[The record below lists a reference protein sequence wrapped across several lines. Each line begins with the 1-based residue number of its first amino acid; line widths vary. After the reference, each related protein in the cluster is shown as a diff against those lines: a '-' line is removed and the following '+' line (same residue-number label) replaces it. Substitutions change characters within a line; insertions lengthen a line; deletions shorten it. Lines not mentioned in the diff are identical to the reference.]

1 MNLRELVERRI
12 QDAWEKGKF
21 LNLRGE
27 GTPQKLEENPFEDPE
42 MRLAYKVLSNAGFA
56 PSWVELAKELDAEET
71 AAKRVWEDY
80 RAHRR
85 RQMAEIHR
93 GSVARFAELVSELD
107 DARDRALQR
116 LERRWHETNKKI
128 SYFNAEVSTDNLKR
142 PPLNVARRRERFERE
157 FPRLGGIL
165 SAR

>member
-21 LNLRGE
+21 RNLRGA
-27 GTPQKLEENPFEDPE
+27 GAPQSIEENPFEDPE

-56 PSWVELAKELDAEET
+56 PPWVELAKEIDAEEA

-85 RQMAEIHR
+85 AQMEEIHR

-107 DARDRALQR
+107 DARDRALRR
-116 LERRWHETNKKI
+116 LEKRWSETNKKI
-128 SYFNAEVSTDNLKR
+128 SYFNAEVPTDNLKR
-142 PPLNVARRRERFERE
+142 APLDIARRRERFERE

-165 SAR
+165 SAG